1 MKHSMAKFAGDL
13 SRMWKLQERPPLHH
27 LTWDWW
33 WWLLMLDDDDGN
45 PSGKQLM
52 VLWSTKDNPKVM
64 VSGTEW
70 TPKGRPGFDDDGGI
84 SLDGMVCAWW
94 FDGKRM
100 YEPYIKRKCRM
111 IVVDDKHPSWPNNPT
126 DSGAGGGAVVP
137 LTEEDMSMG
146 LKSDLSEFWLNL
158 HSDEFPEDN
167 NVPKTMQFT
176 LTPWNEAMSTA
187 RHATAT
193 YAMEMGYDILRL
205 HGCKVS
211 GKLDDEEING
221 TAYFQKVC
229 VQAPSVPWYWGM
241 LHLSD
246 GSYIDWFLPHL
257 SMTVTSRDNQPW
269 RKRDLG
275 HMSLSQGGLFHDA
288 VSGKSIPFD
297 RVRVE
302 KYASDTVEG
311 EHGANPGSNLPG
323 FKVEMWT
330 ESVHINLDVVA
341 IDRAH
346 WAFEQPTI
354 GGLVSNFTY
363 NEYPLRVISLS
374 ITDESGVRKLSDYN
388 WIRGN
393 AEHSWG
399 ILH

>member
-1 MKHSMAKFAGDL
+1 MTDSMGKFAGDL

-33 WWLLMLDDDDGN
+33 WWLLMLDDDEGN

-111 IVVDDKHPSWPNNPT
+111 IVVDDEHPSWPNNAK

-158 HSDEFPEDN
+158 HSDEFLENN
-167 NVPKTMQFT
+167 NVPKTMEFT

-211 GKLDDEEING
+211 GKLDNEDIKG

-257 SMTVTSRDNQPW
+257 SMTVTSRDNRPW

-288 VSGKSIPFD
+288 VSGKSISFD
-297 RVRVE
+297 KVRVE
-302 KYASDTVEG
+302 KYASDELEG

-330 ESVHINLDVVA
+330 ESVHINLDAVA

-363 NEYPLRVISLS
+363 NEYPLKVISIS

>member
-1 MKHSMAKFAGDL
+1 MTDLMNKFAGDL

-33 WWLLMLDDDDGN
+33 WWLLMLDDDEGT

-70 TPKGRPGFDDDGGI
+70 TPKGRPGFDNDGGI

-111 IVVDDKHPSWPNNPT
+111 IVVDDKHPSWPGNVSNL
-126 DSGAGGGAVVP
+126 GAGGGAVVP
-137 LTEEDMSMG
+137 LTEMDMSMG
-146 LKSDLSEFWLNL
+146 LKSDLSQFWLNL
-158 HSDEFPEDN
+158 HTDEFPKDS
-167 NVPKTMQFT
+167 NVPKKMEFS
-176 LTPWNEAMSTA
+176 LTPWNKAMSTA

-193 YAMEMGYDILRL
+193 YAMDMGYDILRL
-205 HGCKVS
+205 HGCKAS
-211 GKLDDEEING
+211 GMLDNEPVTG

-257 SMTVTSRDNQPW
+257 SMTISSRDNQPW

-275 HMSLSQGGLFHDA
+275 HMSLSQGGLFHDSL
-288 VSGKSIPFD
+288 SGNSIPFD
-297 RVRVE
+297 KVRIE
-302 KYASDTVEG
+302 KYATESVEG

-323 FKVEMWT
+323 FNVEMWT
-330 ESVHINLDVVA
+330 DSVRINLDVVA

-363 NEYPLRVISLS
+363 NEYPLKVVSLS
-374 ITDESGVRKLSDYN
+374 IVDEQGSRTLGDYD
-388 WIRGN
+388 WVRGN

>member
-1 MKHSMAKFAGDL
+1 MTDSMEKFAGDL
-13 SRMWKLQERPPLHH
+13 SRMWKLQERPPLYH

-33 WWLLMLDDDDGN
+33 WWLLMLDDEDGN

-70 TPKGRPGFDDDGGI
+70 TPKGRPGFDADGGI

-100 YEPYIKRKCRM
+100 YEPYIKKKCRM
-111 IVVDDKHPSWPNNPT
+111 IVIDDEHPAWPTQNSK
-126 DSGAGGGAVVP
+126 SGAGGGAVVP
-137 LTEEDMSMG
+137 LTDEDMSMG
-146 LKSDLSEFWLNL
+146 LKSDLSEFWLKLNT
-158 HSDEFPEDN
+158 DEFPNEAS
-167 NVPKTMQFT
+167 VPRQMDFK

-193 YAMEMGYDILRL
+193 YAMDMGYDILRL
-205 HGCKVS
+205 HGCKVD
-211 GKLDDEEING
+211 GHLDDQEISG

-257 SMTVTSRDNQPW
+257 SLTVTSRDNEPW
-269 RKRDLG
+269 KKRDLG

-288 VSGKSIPFD
+288 VSGQSIPFSN
-297 RVRVE
+297 VRVE
-302 KYASDTVEG
+302 KYACNAVEG
-311 EHGANPGSNLPG
+311 SHGATPGSKLPG
-323 FKVEMWT
+323 FRVEMWN
-330 ESVHINLDVVA
+330 EDVTIKIDAQA

-354 GGLVSNFTY
+354 GGLISNFTY
-363 NEYPLRVISLS
+363 NEYPLNVVALS
-374 ITDESGVRKLSDYN
+374 ISDDLGFRSLKDYQ

>member
-1 MKHSMAKFAGDL
+1 MIESMDKFAGDL

-33 WWLLMLDDDDGN
+33 WWLLMLDDDQGN

-70 TPKGRPGFDDDGGI
+70 TPKGRPGFDENGGI

-100 YEPYIKRKCRM
+100 YEPYIKRTCRM
-111 IVVDDKHPSWPNNPT
+111 IVVDDKHPSWPKKSS
-126 DSGAGGGAVVP
+126 DSGEGGGAVIP
-137 LTEEDMSMG
+137 LTDEDMSMG

-158 HSDEFPEDN
+158 HTNEFPQDA
-167 NVPKTMQFT
+167 NVPKKMEFK
-176 LTPWNEAMSTA
+176 LTPCNNAMSTA

-193 YAMEMGYDILRL
+193 YAMDMGYDILRL

-211 GKLDDEEING
+211 GILDDEAIKG
-221 TAYFQKVC
+221 TADLQKVC

-257 SMTVTSRDNQPW
+257 SMTITSRDNQPW
-269 RKRDLG
+269 KKRDLG
-275 HMSLSQGGLFHDA
+275 HMSLSQGGLFHD
-288 VSGKSIPFD
+288 VISGESIPFKN
-297 RVRVE
+297 VRVE
-302 KYASDTVEG
+302 KYATDSVEG
-311 EHGANPGSNLPG
+311 EHGATPGSNLPG

-330 ESVHINLDVVA
+330 EEIRINIDVEA

-363 NEYPLRVISLS
+363 NEYPLRVKSLS
-374 ITDESGVRKLSDYN
+374 IIDGNGTRSLSDYD
-388 WIRGN
+388 WARGN

>member
-1 MKHSMAKFAGDL
+1 MTNSMEKFAGDL

-33 WWLLMLDDDDGN
+33 WWLLMLDDEDGN

-70 TPKGRPGFDDDGGI
+70 TPKGRPGFDADGGI

-100 YEPYIKRKCRM
+100 YEPYIKKKCRM
-111 IVVDDKHPSWPNNPT
+111 IVIDDEHPAWPTQNSK
-126 DSGAGGGAVVP
+126 SGAGGGAVVP
-137 LTEEDMSMG
+137 LTDEDMSMG
-146 LKSDLSEFWLNL
+146 LKSDLSEFWLKLNT
-158 HSDEFPEDN
+158 DEFPNEAS
-167 NVPKTMQFT
+167 VPRQMDFK

-193 YAMEMGYDILRL
+193 YAMAMGYDILRL
-205 HGCKVS
+205 HGCKVD
-211 GKLDDEEING
+211 GHLDDQEISG

-257 SMTVTSRDNQPW
+257 SLTVTSRDNEPW
-269 RKRDLG
+269 KKRDLG

-288 VSGKSIPFD
+288 VSGQSIPFSN
-297 RVRVE
+297 VRVE
-302 KYASDTVEG
+302 KYACDAVEG
-311 EHGANPGSNLPG
+311 SHGATPGSKLPG
-323 FKVEMWT
+323 FRVEMWN
-330 ESVHINLDVVA
+330 EDVTIKIDAQA

-354 GGLVSNFTY
+354 GGLISNFTY
-363 NEYPLRVISLS
+363 NEYPLNVVALS
-374 ITDESGVRKLSDYN
+374 ISDDLGFRSLKDYK

>member
-1 MKHSMAKFAGDL
+1 MIESMDKFAGDL

-33 WWLLMLDDDDGN
+33 WWLLMLDDDQGN

-70 TPKGRPGFDDDGGI
+70 TPKGRPGFDENGGI

-100 YEPYIKRKCRM
+100 YEPYIKRTCRM
-111 IVVDDKHPSWPNNPT
+111 IVVDDKHPSWPKKSS
-126 DSGAGGGAVVP
+126 DSGEGGGAVIP
-137 LTEEDMSMG
+137 LTDEDMSMG

-158 HSDEFPEDN
+158 HTNEFPQDA
-167 NVPKTMQFT
+167 NVPKKMEFK
-176 LTPWNEAMSTA
+176 LTPWNNAMSTA

-193 YAMEMGYDILRL
+193 YAMDMGYDILRL

-211 GKLDDEEING
+211 GILDDKAIKG

-257 SMTVTSRDNQPW
+257 SMTITSRDNQPW
-269 RKRDLG
+269 KKRDLG
-275 HMSLSQGGLFHDA
+275 HMSLSQGGLFHD
-288 VSGKSIPFD
+288 VISGESIPFKN
-297 RVRVE
+297 VRVE
-302 KYASDTVEG
+302 KYATDSVEG
-311 EHGANPGSNLPG
+311 EHGATPGSNLPG

-330 ESVHINLDVVA
+330 EAIRINIDVEA

-363 NEYPLRVISLS
+363 NE
-374 ITDESGVRKLSDYN
+374 
-388 WIRGN
+388 
-393 AEHSWG
+393 
-399 ILH
+399 

>member
-1 MKHSMAKFAGDL
+1 
-13 SRMWKLQERPPLHH
+13 
-27 LTWDWW
+27 
-33 WWLLMLDDDDGN
+33 MLDDEDGN

-70 TPKGRPGFDDDGGI
+70 TPKGRPGFDQHGGI

-100 YEPYIKRKCRM
+100 YEPYIKKQCRM
-111 IVVDDKHPSWPNNPT
+111 IVVDDTHPSWPQVSSH
-126 DSGAGGGAVVP
+126 SGHGGGAVVP
-137 LTEEDMSMG
+137 LTDEDMSMG

-158 HSDEFPEDN
+158 HTNEFSGEAS
-167 NVPKTMQFT
+167 VPRKMEFT
-176 LTPWNEAMSTA
+176 LRPWNEAMSTA

-193 YAMEMGYDILRL
+193 YAMDMGYDILRL
-205 HGCKVS
+205 HGSRVA
-211 GKLDDEEING
+211 GKMDDEVING

-257 SMTVTSRDNQPW
+257 SLTITSRDNQPW
-269 RKRDLG
+269 KMRDLG
-275 HMSLSQGGLFHDA
+275 HMSLSEGGLFHDA
-288 VSGKSIPFD
+288 TLGKSTAFTN
-297 RVRVE
+297 VRVE
-302 KYASDTVEG
+302 KYASGASEG
-311 EHGANPGSNLPG
+311 SHGANPGACLPG

-330 ESVHINLDVVA
+330 AEARIILDVEAV
-341 IDRAH
+341 DRAH
-346 WAFEQPTI
+346 WAFEQPTV
-354 GGLVSNFTY
+354 GGIVSNFTY
-363 NEYPLRVISLS
+363 NEYPLKVVDLS
-374 ITDESGVRKLSDYN
+374 ITTNGEIRTLNDFE

>member
-1 MKHSMAKFAGDL
+1 MTDSMGKFAGDL

-33 WWLLMLDDDDGN
+33 WWLLMLDDDEGN

-111 IVVDDKHPSWPNNPT
+111 IVVDDEHPSWPNNAKY
-126 DSGAGGGAVVP
+126 SGAGGGAVVP

-158 HSDEFPEDN
+158 HSDEFLENN
-167 NVPKTMQFT
+167 NVPKTMEFT

-211 GKLDDEEING
+211 GKLDNEDIKG

-257 SMTVTSRDNQPW
+257 SMTVTSRDNRPW

-297 RVRVE
+297 KVRVE
-302 KYASDTVEG
+302 KYASDELEG

-330 ESVHINLDVVA
+330 ESVHINLDAVA

-363 NEYPLRVISLS
+363 NEYPLKVISIS
-374 ITDESGVRKLSDYN
+374 ITDESGVRKLSDYD

>member
-211 GKLDDEEING
+211 GKLDGEDING

-297 RVRVE
+297 SVRVE

-323 FKVEMWT
+323 FRVEMWT

>member
-1 MKHSMAKFAGDL
+1 MTDSMGKFAGDL

-33 WWLLMLDDDDGN
+33 WWLLMLDDEEGN

-111 IVVDDKHPSWPNNPT
+111 IVVDDVHPSWPNNAK

-137 LTEEDMSMG
+137 LTKEDMSMG

-158 HSDEFPEDN
+158 HSDEFPDDR
-167 NVPKTMQFT
+167 NVPKSMEFN

-211 GKLDDEEING
+211 GKLDDADVKG

-269 RKRDLG
+269 KKRDLG

-297 RVRVE
+297 KVRVE
-302 KYASDTVEG
+302 KYASDALEG

-330 ESVHINLDVVA
+330 KSVHINLDVVA

-374 ITDESGVRKLSDYN
+374 ITDERGVRKLSDYN